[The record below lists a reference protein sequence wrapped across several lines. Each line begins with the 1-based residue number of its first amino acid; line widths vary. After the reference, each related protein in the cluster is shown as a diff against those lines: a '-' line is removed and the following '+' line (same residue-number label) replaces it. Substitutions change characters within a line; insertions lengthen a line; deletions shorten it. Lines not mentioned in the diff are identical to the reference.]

1 MELNEITNEII
12 GCGIRVH
19 KELGP
24 GLLESSYET
33 CLEYELTNKGL
44 DVERQKKQLIRYRG
58 IDIDAKYYL
67 DLVVEEKVVVEVKS
81 VKALLPIH
89 EAQLLTYLRLSKKK
103 LGLLINFNVTLLRD
117 GIRRKIN

>member
-1 MELNEITNEII
+1 MELNEITKTII

-33 CLEYELTNKGL
+33 CLEYEL
-44 DVERQKKQLIRYRG
+44 RQNGFKVDRQLKQPIFYRG
-58 IDIDAKYYL
+58 RDIDAKYFL
-67 DLVVEEKVVVEVKS
+67 DLVVEDEVVVEVKS
-81 VKALLPIH
+81 VKMLLPIH
-89 EAQLLTYLRLSKKK
+89 DAQLLTYLRLSKKK
-103 LGLLINFNVTLLRD
+103 LGLLMNFNVTLLRD

>member
-1 MELNEITNEII
+1 MELNEITKAII

-33 CLEYELTNKGL
+33 CLEYEL
-44 DVERQKKQLIRYRG
+44 RQNGFKVDRQLKQPIFYRG
-58 IDIDAKYYL
+58 RDIDAKYFL
-67 DLVVEEKVVVEVKS
+67 DLVVEDEVVVEVKS
-81 VKALLPIH
+81 VKMLLPIH
-89 EAQLLTYLRLSKKK
+89 DAQLLTYLRLSKKK
-103 LGLLINFNVTLLRD
+103 LGLLMNFNVTLLRD

>member
-1 MELNEITNEII
+1 MELNEITKSII

-24 GLLESSYET
+24 GLLESSYES
-33 CLEYELTNKGL
+33 CLEFELSNRGL
-44 DVERQKKQLIRYRG
+44 RVRRQVEQPVYYRG
-58 IDIDAKYYL
+58 KMIDAKYYL
-67 DLVVEEKVVVEVKS
+67 DLLVEEAVVVEVKS

-89 EAQLLTYLRLSKKK
+89 DAQLLTYLRLSKMK
-103 LGLLINFNVTLLRD
+103 LGLLMNFNVSLLTD